1 MNGRSITLLVIFGAI
16 LFGWLTYTFWPGG
29 NDLEI
34 LVKHQTPRWASA
46 PSAEVMFTFSPP
58 DIELTEV
65 LVERLDE
72 ATEKQV
78 GMIMVTSEGPGPVW
92 RLIPQDDREASKPA
106 RGIVFAR
113 RNDKFKGNIGM
124 RRDRDVDFHSLEPG
138 IRYRVTIRAKG
149 GRVGPAEFTAQPNPK
164 APPET

>member
-1 MNGRSITLLVIFGAI
+1 MNSRVITLLVIFGAI
-16 LFGWLTYTFWPGG
+16 LLGWLGYTFWPGG
-29 NDLEI
+29 NGLEI
-34 LVKHQTPRWASA
+34 LVKHQTPRRASS
-46 PSAEVMFTFSPP
+46 PSAQAMFTFSPP
-58 DIELTEV
+58 DVELTEV

-78 GMIMVTSEGPGPVW
+78 GMIVVTSEGPGPVW

-106 RGIVFAR
+106 RGIVYAS

-124 RRDRDVDFHSLEPG
+124 RRDRDVDFHLLEPG

-149 GRVGPAEFTAQPNPK
+149 GLVGTADFTAQPNPK
-164 APPET
+164 APPAT